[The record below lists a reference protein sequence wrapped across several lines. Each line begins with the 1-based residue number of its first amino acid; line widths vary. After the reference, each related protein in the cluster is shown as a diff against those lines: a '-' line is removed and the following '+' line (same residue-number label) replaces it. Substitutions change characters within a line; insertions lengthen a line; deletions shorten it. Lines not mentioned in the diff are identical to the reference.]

1 MTETDPTPTRAPAA
15 GRATPE
21 ARWLQRAVGDAY
33 AVERLLGRGGMGVV
47 YLALDRV
54 LQRWVAIKA
63 LLPEFGTDP
72 ERREQFRREALAN
85 ARLAHPN
92 IVPVHA
98 YGAAE
103 ETAYIVMRYI
113 PGHSLAYVLWR
124 RERLAV
130 QRSCEILAELADAL
144 DYAHR
149 QRVVHK
155 DIKPENVILDE
166 DTGRPML
173 TDFGIARAVSL
184 DAMSA
189 EDIRAE
195 RGIVRGTVHF
205 MSPEQA
211 GGAHD
216 LDGRSDIYSLGVL
229 GYALLTGTL
238 PFEGGTFAQ
247 IAARHGNEPP
257 PSLVGRAPDVPTGVA
272 RAVLRCLAK
281 RPESRWPD
289 GGTLRDALVAEGV
302 NPDRLRS
309 PLARARNALG
319 GILRRRRG

>member
-1 MTETDPTPTRAPAA
+1 MTDPNPTPTAAPAS
-15 GRATPE
+15 GRTSPE

-63 LLPEFGTDP
+63 LLPEYGTDP
-72 ERREQFRREALAN
+72 DRREAFRREALAN

-98 YGAAE
+98 YGEAD
-103 ETAYIVMRYI
+103 ETAYIVMRYV

-124 RERLAV
+124 GEPLLVPRT
-130 QRSCEILAELADAL
+130 CEILAELADAL

-155 DIKPENVILDE
+155 DIKPENVILDQ

-184 DAMSA
+184 DAMLA
-189 EDIRAE
+189 QDIQAE
-195 RGIVRGTVHF
+195 RGLVRGTVHF

-211 GGAHD
+211 AGTHD
-216 LDGRSDIYSLGVL
+216 LDGRSDIDSLGVL

-247 IAARHGNEPP
+247 IAAKHGTEPP
-257 PSLVGRAPDVPTGVA
+257 PPIEDRAKDVPAGVA
-272 RAVLRCLAK
+272 RAIVRCLAK
-281 RPESRWPD
+281 RPDARWPD
-289 GGTLRDALVAEGV
+289 GAALRQALIEEGV
-302 NPDRLRS
+302 DPGRWRS
-309 PLARARNALG
+309 PLARVRRALG
-319 GILRRRRG
+319 GALRRR

>member
-1 MTETDPTPTRAPAA
+1 VTEPNPTPTAAPAS
-15 GRATPE
+15 GRHTPE
-21 ARWLQRAVGDAY
+21 ARWLQRAVGEGY
-33 AVERLLGRGGMGVV
+33 AIERLLGRGGMGVV

-63 LLPEFGTDP
+63 LHPELGTDP

-98 YGAAE
+98 WGEAD
-103 ETAYIVMRYI
+103 ETAFIVMRFV

-124 RERLAV
+124 REPLAV
-130 QRSCEILAELADAL
+130 GRACEILADLADAL

-149 QRVVHK
+149 QRIVHR
-155 DIKPENVILDE
+155 DIKPENVIVDA

-173 TDFGIARAVSL
+173 TDFGIARSVSL
-184 DAMSA
+184 DAMLA
-189 EDIRAE
+189 DDIRAE
-195 RGIVRGTVHF
+195 RGLVRGTVNF

-229 GYALLTGTL
+229 GYAMLAGRL
-238 PFEGGTFAQ
+238 PFEGGSFAQ
-247 IAARHGNEPP
+247 VAARHANEPP
-257 PSLVGRAPDVPTGVA
+257 PPLEGAADLPAGVA
-272 RAVLRCLAK
+272 RAILRCLAK
-281 RPESRWPD
+281 RPDERWPD
-289 GGTLRDALVAEGV
+289 GAALRDALVAEGID
-302 NPDRLRS
+302 PARLRS
-309 PLARARNALG
+309 PLARVRRALG
-319 GILRRRRG
+319 GVLRRR